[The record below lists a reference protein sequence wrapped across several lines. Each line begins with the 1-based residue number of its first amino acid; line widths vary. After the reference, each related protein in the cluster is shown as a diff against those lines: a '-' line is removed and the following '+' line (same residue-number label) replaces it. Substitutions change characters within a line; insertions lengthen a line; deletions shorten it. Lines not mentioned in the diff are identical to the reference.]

1 MAEQQQRPPIKPT
14 PLDVMSTWLFTEPT
28 AGATKRP
35 NFRVKVI
42 GNVPRFVVKTNV
54 PDDKNN
60 GRIDFNM
67 DVSTFAVI
75 MHKIEELAKGGD
87 TGYDIEYVDDFI
99 AGKKL
104 DKPVTIATVKVG
116 RDRSNGKIF
125 IAVLGYQRPKIQFFF
140 GPSKFH
146 AIKNSDGSD
155 LSEADVSNAYAM
167 GFVKSFSPIVYN
179 LLVEEFNP
187 DAKNVAK
194 APAQQG
200 GGGGYGGNQGSNN
213 SGGGGNYQQRGA
225 GGGNAGGNDF
235 GSEFGEVE
243 GFGDW
248 S

>member
-1 MAEQQQRPPIKPT
+1 MAEQPNRAPIKPT

-67 DVSTFAVI
+67 DVETFAVI
-75 MHKIEELAKGGD
+75 MHKIEELANGGD
-87 TGYDIEYVDDFI
+87 KGYDVEYVDDFI

-104 DKPVTIATVKVG
+104 DKPVTIATVKIG

-125 IAVLGYQRPKIQFFF
+125 IAVLGYNRPKIQFFF

-146 AIKNSDGSD
+146 AIKNSDGSE
-155 LSEADVSNAYAM
+155 LSEAEVSNAYAM

-179 LLVEEFNP
+179 LLCSEFNP

-194 APAQQG
+194 APTQG
-200 GGGGYGGNQGSNN
+200 GGFGGGGNQG
-213 SGGGGNYQQRGA
+213 GGGGNYQQRNS
-225 GGGNAGGNDF
+225 GGGNAGGGGDF
-235 GSEFGEVE
+235 GDVE